1 MAFTYGPYQK
11 GQRLLNLEEEQKRTL
26 GAKPAAWDREKN
38 EAPVQ
43 LALDAYK
50 NRGKFSYDINTDAL
64 YNQYK
69 DQYVNQGKQAMMD
82 VMGQASAM
90 TGGYGNSYAQTV
102 GQQTY
107 QGYLQGLNDKVP
119 ELYQLA
125 LEKYNQE
132 GADLLNAYGLE
143 KDKYDAGYGEW
154 QDAMAQWNAD
164 RDYITGAVQ
173 NEQAYDYGLYSDGY
187 NRALAKFN
195 SDQDE
200 RIAGLETKISGMI
213 DPDKVQTNENGDITG
228 IDGFNMAK
236 NTTGAVSYGAQ
247 TVTGFKTRKGDN
259 FKINGY
265 TVENKG
271 EETNK
276 DIISELDAASKNEGD
291 LINRNG
297 ELYYRNGGKYYKVGA
312 TDGLFGVGMFGTGGG
327 ESYRNLKESLY
338 TG

>member
-1 MAFTYGPYQK
+1 MAFTYNPYQK
-11 GQRLLNLEEEQKRTL
+11 GQRLLDLEEEQKRLL
-26 GAKPAAWDREKN
+26 GSKPAAWDREKN
-38 EAPVQ
+38 YAPVQ

-82 VMGQASAM
+82 VMGQALAM

-132 GADLLNAYGLE
+132 GADLLNAVGLE

-154 QDAMAQWNAD
+154 KDAMSLWDAD
-164 RDYITGAVQ
+164 RDYITAAVQ
-173 NEQAYDYGLYSDGY
+173 NEQAYDYGRYSDGY
-187 NRALAKFN
+187 NRALAEFN

-200 RIAGLETKISGMI
+200 RVAGLEAKISGMI
-213 DPDKVQTNENGDITG
+213 DPDKVQTNENGEITG
-228 IDGFNMAK
+228 IDGQQVAQ
-236 NTTGAVSYGAQ
+236 TTGAVSYGAQ
-247 TVTGFKTRKGDN
+247 TVTGFKPRKGDN
-259 FKINGY
+259 FKINGH

-271 EETNK
+271 EVTDETLK
-276 DIISELDAASKNEGD
+276 SKLDAASKNDGD

-312 TDGLFGVGMFGTGGG
+312 TNGLFGIG
-327 ESYRNLKESLY
+327 ETKGYKNLMDSLY
-338 TG
+338 KD